1 MYINNGSAEHTSY
14 HEQENII
21 ETLFFLPPDLDLEHV
36 EADVPIKL
44 GLVLEFLDVGQE
56 GLPFLQVVR
65 LY

>member
-1 MYINNGSAEHTSY
+1 MARLKTR
-14 HEQENII
+14 HEKENIMI
-21 ETLFFLPPDLDLEHV
+21 FFLPPDLDLEHV